1 MIKKTIIIAAVT
13 SSVAVTALAHGG
25 ATGIVKE
32 RMDAMAVMG
41 NSVKAVAPMMRREI
55 DYDAE
60 AVKLAA
66 QVFAKHSGEAMTK
79 LFPEGSGGGASEA
92 TPEVW
97 SEWSKFEE
105 LAEQLGAYS
114 NGLALAADNGLGT
127 SMSGA
132 GAMMGS
138 TGSMMG
144 TSSTDSMMGT
154 SGMMGG
160 TAAPMMDFTSMTAD
174 MAFNMVAQT
183 CASCHATFREKE

>member
-41 NSVKAVAPMMRREI
+41 NSVKAVAPMMRREV

-60 AVKLAA
+60 AVKSAA
-66 QVFAKHSGEAMTK
+66 QVFARHSGEAMTK
-79 LFPEGSGGGASEA
+79 LFPEGSGGGASEV

-127 SMSGA
+127 SM
-132 GAMMGS
+132 GS
-138 TGSMMG
+138 AGSMMG
-144 TSSTDSMMGT
+144 SSSTDSMMG
-154 SGMMGG
+154 G
-160 TAAPMMDFTSMTAD
+160 TTTPMIDFTSMTAD
-174 MAFNMVAQT
+174 IAFNMVAQT